1 MLRAMFNAPY
11 APSEEAARA
20 ALLAAAPTPRSDA
33 APLALALAQAARDGG
48 GPLAVEEILRGWPLS
63 TREGLA
69 LMALAEALLRVPD
82 DATADALI
90 AEKLAEGD
98 WRHHA
103 E

>member
-1 MLRAMFNAPY
+1 MTPFRAPY
-11 APSEEAARA
+11 CPPEEAARA
-20 ALLAAAPTPRSDA
+20 ALLAAAPAARPDA
-33 APLALALAQAARDGG
+33 LPLALDLAAAAREGG
-48 GPLAVEEILRGWPLS
+48 GPLAVEEVLRGWPLS

-98 WRHHA
+98 WSRHA
-103 E
+103 